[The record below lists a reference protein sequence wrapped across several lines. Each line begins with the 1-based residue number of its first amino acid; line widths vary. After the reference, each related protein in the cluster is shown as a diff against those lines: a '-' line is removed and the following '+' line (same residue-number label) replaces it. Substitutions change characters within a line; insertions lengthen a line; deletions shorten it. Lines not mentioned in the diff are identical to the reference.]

1 MPDAGALSTAS
12 QTRAVVLQGRDLRVR
27 ANAPELNIDLE
38 HGEIVG
44 IAGLDGHG
52 QEEFLEVLCSLRKPV
67 TGEVRVHTGPGT
79 PWVSERIRSFHRA
92 ARAGVAYLPRDRKSE
107 GILPSLSVLDNFS
120 MVILRKAARAGFLRQ
135 RYLRNRYSTFR
146 QRVAI
151 IAPKPSTPITS
162 LSGGNQ
168 QKVLLARLGNFV
180 SPGATTG
187 SIPLAPIVLLW
198 LGVGIAIILVL
209 RYSTFGR
216 QLYAVGSNPV
226 AARLALVRPTA
237 IWVSAFALS
246 GACAGL
252 AGLLLLRFSGSA
264 FAGVGD
270 PYLFLSVGAVVI
282 GGTSLVG
289 GRGGYAGTMAGAI
302 ILTEL
307 TTILVGFNFS
317 GAQEQVFLGLII
329 VLVVLVY
336 GREAHVRMRI

>member
-1 MPDAGALSTAS
+1 VVDSMRRIWARPEAPLGISVVLIVALFIFGSVRISGLATAYGINSMLILASLLGVAAIGQTLAVLLGGIDLSIPFVIGFADVVAAELTQRGWPFGLTVLLVLTATLLIGALNGLIS
-12 QTRAVVLQGRDLRVR
+12 
-27 ANAPELNIDLE
+27 
-38 HGEIVG
+38 
-44 IAGLDGHG
+44 AGLGVHP
-52 QEEFLEVLCSLRKPV
+52 LIV
-67 TGEVRVHTGPGT
+67 TLGVGYLIQGGVQIWTGGT
-79 PWVSERIRSFHRA
+79 PSGS
-92 ARAGVAYLPRDRKSE
+92 
-107 GILPSLSVLDNFS
+107 
-120 MVILRKAARAGFLRQ
+120 
-135 RYLRNRYSTFR
+135 
-146 QRVAI
+146 
-151 IAPKPSTPITS
+151 AP
-162 LSGGNQ
+162 GW
-168 QKVLLARLGNFV
+168 LGTFV

-187 SIPLAPIVLLW
+187 PIPLAPIVLLW
-198 LGVGIAIILVL
+198 LGVGISIILVL

-237 IWVSAFALS
+237 IWASAFALS

-252 AGLLLLRFSGSA
+252 AGLLLLGFTGSA